1 LIDFNSPLRI
11 PPAQSEANSIVKRKN
26 LLYWIIAGLIAAA
39 VIAIAF
45 WLDEPVRQFLLQHRS
60 RGLYRAMQ
68 FVSKFGDWP
77 EHVALGLGLLA
88 IAWWRGSKQWLRV
101 FVAMLIAL
109 ALAGFVARVIKIG
122 TGRARPSVKTEEAWN
137 GPRFSSK
144 YHAFPSG
151 HVAASSGFF
160 GVLLFRKR
168 RIGLAC
174 MAIPVVIAFS
184 RMDVAAHYLS
194 DVVCAAI
201 LGIVCAW
208 VVGQFM
214 SRDKMED
221 PGSQRPTPDAEHPTS
236 NSEF

>member
-26 LLYWIIAGLIAAA
+26 LFYWIIAGLIAAA

-60 RGLYRAMQ
+60 RGLYLVMQ

-77 EHVALGLGLLA
+77 EHLALGLVLLA

-109 ALAGFVARVIKIG
+109 ALAGLVARVIKIG
-122 TGRARPSVKTEEAWN
+122 TGRARPSVKTEETWN
-137 GPRFSSK
+137 GPRLSSK
-144 YHAFPSG
+144 FHAFPSG
-151 HVAASSGFF
+151 HVAAAAGFF

-168 RIGLAC
+168 LIGLAC
-174 MAIPVVIAFS
+174 LAIPIVIAFS
-184 RMDVAAHYLS
+184 RMYVAAHYLS
-194 DVVCAAI
+194 DVVCAFA
-201 LGIVCAW
+201 LGLFCAW
-208 VVGQFM
+208 LVWRFCGRESLAADQ
-214 SRDKMED
+214 KL
-221 PGSQRPTPDAEHPTS
+221 
-236 NSEF
+236 